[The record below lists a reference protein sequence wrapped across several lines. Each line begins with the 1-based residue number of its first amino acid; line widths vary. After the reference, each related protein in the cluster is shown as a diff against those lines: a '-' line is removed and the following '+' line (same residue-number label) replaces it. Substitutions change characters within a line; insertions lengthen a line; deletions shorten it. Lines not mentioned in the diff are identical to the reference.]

1 MKTFV
6 TPPRKLMSLSKLPLL
21 PNSNHFDVLTQ
32 FVSDCVSTHSNPVIY
47 MGSQEDLVTIP
58 SSPSKKAKK
67 VGKKLRL
74 VLPLVLLIQQKTMLI
89 ISLPQPKNA
98 TVTPADTAI

>member
-6 TPPRKLMSLSKLPLL
+6 TPPRKVTSLSKLPLL

-32 FVSDCVSTHSNPVIY
+32 FVSSNPVIY

-58 SSPSKKAKK
+58 SSPAKK

-74 VLPLVLLIQQKTMLI
+74 VLPLVLRIQQKTMLI
-89 ISLPQPKNA
+89 TILPQPKNA